1 MSAVARER
9 SAAPPARIQYW
20 DGPQHPVSAGKQAP
34 MAQGRPKRMRNFLRL
49 LRYGLPYT
57 LEWLPGVILSALV
70 GGLDAFRILLL
81 QPIFDRVLTPSSPEG
96 PIMLGLP
103 KTRWHFD
110 LRSLIPHFL
119 HMHNAWVVVALALVI
134 ATILKGLCDYLGNYL
149 VNYAAFGTITDLR
162 NHLYETTL
170 RRSSSFFHKHATGT
184 ILSTLINDVDRVQT
198 ALSSV
203 LGDFLQQF
211 FTFVAAIVLVI
222 SMGGYLSWALV
233 LFIPVVITS
242 ARKIGHEVRTR
253 TRTGQDKLAE
263 VQNILHETVTGN
275 RIVKSFNTEL
285 WEVLRFK
292 SAAKRLFRA
301 NLRSVR
307 IQSISSP
314 LMDTVGAIAMALL
327 LWIGRSAI
335 ITGYMTVGVFG
346 AFIFLL
352 FKLYDPLRRFAF
364 FYNAFQQAMG
374 ASASMFAF
382 FDDQDDVRERAR
394 ASTFTRFREA
404 VKFEHVGFSYST
416 DEGEHQILHD
426 VDLEVNAG
434 EVLAI
439 VGPSGAGKSTLVNLI
454 PRFFDVTSGRILID
468 GRDLRDL
475 TLGSLRR
482 QVAQVTQETILF
494 NDTVHNNIAYGQPD
508 AKRALVEQAARNALA
523 HDFIMNMPQGYQTI
537 IGEKGFRLSGGE
549 RQRLAIARAIFKNAP
564 ILILD
569 EATSALDAES
579 ESLVQTALANL
590 MQNRTVVVI
599 AHRLSTIRRA
609 NRIAVL
615 ESGHIT
621 AIASHDD
628 LLNSSPTYQK
638 LYQLQF
644 IDSPETNGNGSN
656 GPNPHLMYFPFD
668 ERAAHSAGV
677 KE

>member
-1 MSAVARER
+1 
-9 SAAPPARIQYW
+9 
-20 DGPQHPVSAGKQAP
+20 
-34 MAQGRPKRMRNFLRL
+34 MRKLLRL

-57 LEWLPGVILSALV
+57 LEWLPGVVLSALV

-81 QPIFDRVLTPSSPEG
+81 QPIFDRVLTPAAPEG
-96 PIMLGLP
+96 PIVLGLQNT
-103 KTRWHFD
+103 KWHFD
-110 LRSLIPHFL
+110 LRSLVPHFMHL
-119 HMHNAWVVVALALVI
+119 HNAWTVVAFALVV
-134 ATILKGLCDYLGNYL
+134 ATVLKGLCDYLGNYL
-149 VNYAAFGTITDLR
+149 INYAGFGTITDLR
-162 NHLYETTL
+162 NHLYETTM
-170 RRSSSFFHKHATGT
+170 RRSSSFFHKHPTAA
-184 ILSTLINDVDRVQT
+184 ILSTLINDVDRVQVS
-198 ALSSV
+198 LSSV

-211 FTFVAAIVLVI
+211 FTFLVAIVLIVR
-222 SMGGYLSWALV
+222 MGGNLSWVLV
-233 LFIPVVITS
+233 LFIPVVVAS
-242 ARKIGHEVRTR
+242 VRRIGREVRTR

-275 RIVKSFNTEL
+275 RIVKAFNTEL

-292 SAAKRLFRA
+292 NAAKRLFRA

-327 LWIGRSAI
+327 LWIGRNEI
-335 ITGYMTVGVFG
+335 KNGHMTLGVFG
-346 AFIFLL
+346 AFMILL

-364 FYNAFQQAMG
+364 FYNSFQQAMG
-374 ASASMFAF
+374 ASASIFAF
-382 FDDQDDVRERAR
+382 FDAEDDVKERPR
-394 ASTFTRFREA
+394 AATFTRFRQSI
-404 VKFEHVGFSYST
+404 KFEDVGFSYST
-416 DEGEHQILHD
+416 GEGEHQILHN

-475 TLGSLRR
+475 TLASLRR

-494 NDTVHNNIAYGQPD
+494 NDTVRNNIAYGQPD
-508 AKRALVEQAARNALA
+508 AKATLVEQAARNALA
-523 HDFIMNMPQGYQTI
+523 HDFIMNMPLGYLTV

-549 RQRLAIARAIFKNAP
+549 RQRLAIARAILKNSP

-569 EATSALDAES
+569 EATSALDSES
-579 ESLVQTALANL
+579 ESLVQEALANL
-590 MQNRTVVVI
+590 MQNRTVMVI

-615 ESGHIT
+615 EGGRIT
-621 AIASHDD
+621 AIGTHDD
-628 LLNSSPTYQK
+628 LLNTSPTYQK

-644 IDSPETNGNGSN
+644 RDLPESNGNGGTDGTN
-656 GPNPHLMYFPFD
+656 PQTDEPNPQLMYLPFD
-668 ERAAHSAGV
+668 GRSVIATGS

>member
-1 MSAVARER
+1 
-9 SAAPPARIQYW
+9 
-20 DGPQHPVSAGKQAP
+20 
-34 MAQGRPKRMRNFLRL
+34 MRNFLRL

-57 LEWLPGVILSALV
+57 LEWLPGVMLSAIV
-70 GGLDAFRILLL
+70 GLLDAFRVLLL
-81 QPIFDRVLTPSSPEG
+81 QPIFDQVLKPDAPEG
-96 PIMLGLP
+96 PILLGL
-103 KTRWHFD
+103 TTSRWHFD
-110 LRSLIPHFL
+110 LRALTPHFGNL
-119 HMHNAWVVVALALVI
+119 RIHNAWDVVAFALVVS
-134 ATILKGLCDYLGNYL
+134 TILKGLCDYLGNYL
-149 VNYAAFGTITDLR
+149 VNYAGFGTLTDLR
-162 NHLYETTL
+162 NHLYEITL
-170 RRSSSFFHKHATGT
+170 RRSSSFFHQHPTGT

-211 FTFVAAIVLVI
+211 FTFLVAITVI
-222 SMGGYLSWALV
+222 IKLGGNLSWALV
-233 LFIPVVITS
+233 LFIPVVVAS
-242 ARKIGHEVRTR
+242 ARKIGGEVRTR

-263 VQNILHETVTGN
+263 VQNILHETMTGN

-285 WEVLRFK
+285 WEILRFK

-314 LMDTVGAIAMALL
+314 LMDSVGAVAMALL
-327 LWIGRSAI
+327 LWIGRNEI
-335 ITGYMTVGVFG
+335 KNHHMTIGVFG

-364 FYNAFQQAMG
+364 FYNSFQQAMG
-374 ASASMFAF
+374 ASASIFSF
-382 FDDQDDVRERAR
+382 FDTEDDVRERSCAV
-394 ASTFTRFREA
+394 TFTRFRQA
-404 VKFEHVGFSYST
+404 IKFENVGFSYST
-416 DEGEHQILHD
+416 DEGEQEILHD
-426 VDLEVNAG
+426 VELEVNAG

-454 PRFFDVTSGRILID
+454 PRFFDVTTGRIIID

-475 TLGSLRR
+475 TLASLRR

-508 AKRALVEQAARNALA
+508 AKRSLVEQAARNALA
-523 HDFIMNMPQGYQTI
+523 HDFILNMPQGYQTI

-549 RQRLAIARAIFKNAP
+549 RQRLAIARAIFKDAP

-569 EATSALDAES
+569 EATSALDSES

-615 ESGHIT
+615 ECGRIT
-621 AIASHDD
+621 AIGSHDE
-628 LLNSSPTYQK
+628 LLNTSPTYQK

-644 IDSPETNGNGSN
+644 IDLPETLDLSTT
-656 GPNPHLMYFPFD
+656 PTPDPKLYLPFD
-668 ERAAHSAGV
+668 ERAELATGA